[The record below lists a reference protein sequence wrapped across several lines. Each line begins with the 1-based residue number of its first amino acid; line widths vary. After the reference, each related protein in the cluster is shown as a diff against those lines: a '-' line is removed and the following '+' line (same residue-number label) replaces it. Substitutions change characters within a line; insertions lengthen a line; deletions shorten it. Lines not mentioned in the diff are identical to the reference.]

1 MHWIF
6 NEFYV
11 MIYTSSFIYYSL
23 KSCIDHMT
31 NGQDQRNQETSPE
44 FLVYLIVLLLRKW
57 YYIPIMSAVSP
68 PNIQKWFCYPSQLFK
83 YILYTGGPLDMRIQ
97 VMRILLTMRHFK

>member
-11 MIYTSSFIYYSL
+11 MIYASSFIYYSL

-44 FLVYLIVLLLRKW
+44 FLVYLIV
-57 YYIPIMSAVSP
+57 
-68 PNIQKWFCYPSQLFK
+68 
-83 YILYTGGPLDMRIQ
+83 
-97 VMRILLTMRHFK
+97 

>member
-1 MHWIF
+1 MYWIF

-31 NGQDQRNQETSPE
+31 NAHTTKRSSKCPKKVCKSMNESDDLAHT
-44 FLVYLIVLLLRKW
+44 
-57 YYIPIMSAVSP
+57 
-68 PNIQKWFCYPSQLFK
+68 LF
-83 YILYTGGPLDMRIQ
+83 
-97 VMRILLTMRHFK
+97 

>member
-23 KSCIDHMT
+23 KSFIDHMA
-31 NGQDQRNQETSPE
+31 NGQGLRNQETNPE
-44 FLVYLIVLLLRKW
+44 FLEYLIVLLLSK
-57 YYIPIMSAVSP
+57 
-68 PNIQKWFCYPSQLFK
+68 
-83 YILYTGGPLDMRIQ
+83 
-97 VMRILLTMRHFK
+97 